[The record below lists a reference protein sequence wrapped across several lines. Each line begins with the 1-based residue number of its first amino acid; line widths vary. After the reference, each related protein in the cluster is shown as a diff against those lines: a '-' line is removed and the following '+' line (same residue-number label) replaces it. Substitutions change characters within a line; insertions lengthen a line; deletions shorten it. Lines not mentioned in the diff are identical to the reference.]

1 MQLIN
6 HNNTE
11 TFMVVMT
18 LFLKYNPSFFLFY
31 NLTSKSILL
40 ISVQQKPI
48 ITAYWNHICHF
59 PLFLNKQDKR

>member
-18 LFLKYNPSFFLFY
+18 LFLKIQPFFFLFY
-31 NLTSKSILL
+31 NLTSKSILF

-48 ITAYWNHICHF
+48 ITAY
-59 PLFLNKQDKR
+59 